1 MKTTEIIEALRDRA
15 VDADRSNEAKFFSD
29 VADHLEGLRQLC
41 SDARDELVQLS
52 CSEAGLDELI
62 DKLTEARE

>member
-1 MKTTEIIEALRDRA
+1 MKTTEIIANLQTAATAALGMDSFYLNAAAERM
-15 VDADRSNEAKFFSD
+15 E
-29 VADHLEGLRQLC
+29 ELRQLC

-52 CSEAGLDELI
+52 CNETGLDELI

>member
-1 MKTTEIIEALRDRA
+1 MKTTEIIANLQTSATAALSMDSFYLNAAAERM
-15 VDADRSNEAKFFSD
+15 E
-29 VADHLEGLRQLC
+29 ELRQLC

>member
-1 MKTTEIIEALRDRA
+1 MKTTEVIEAIETEHPQSFAQELFFIM
-15 VDADRSNEAKFFSD
+15 VAKRM
-29 VADHLEGLRQLC
+29 EELRQLC

-62 DKLTEARE
+62 DKLTEIRE

>member
-1 MKTTEIIEALRDRA
+1 MKTTEIIANLQVAATAALGMDSFYLNAAAERM
-15 VDADRSNEAKFFSD
+15 E
-29 VADHLEGLRQLC
+29 ELRQLC

>member
-1 MKTTEIIEALRDRA
+1 MKTTEIIEAIKTEPSQSFAQELFFVA
-15 VDADRSNEAKFFSD
+15 VARRMEY
-29 VADHLEGLRQLC
+29 LRQLC

-62 DKLTEARE
+62 DKLTEAKE